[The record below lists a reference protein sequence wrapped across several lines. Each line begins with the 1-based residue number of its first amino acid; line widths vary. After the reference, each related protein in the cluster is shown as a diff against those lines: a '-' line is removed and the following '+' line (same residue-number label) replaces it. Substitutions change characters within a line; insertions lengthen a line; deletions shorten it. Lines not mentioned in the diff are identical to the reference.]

1 MTNTIQILSI
11 EKTGK
16 ESSLQKEHNNKS
28 IKIIDGYFFSRNL
41 DDQKFTKISKLIS
54 NEVSQTILTKKNVD
68 KVLSSYSN
76 FNWVVEIKF
85 LPGVTD
91 NIATT
96 VKEIIKDN
104 LKSSFKSFELGSTKI
119 ILIKGRKEDITKIS
133 KNETNPLIQTI
144 KIYPFKKYL
153 NNFKKNQF
161 KIEKVKLPKKKYSK
175 KEILK
180 TEIGW
185 CEPWIFEFDNM
196 GQVIDMCIHT
206 DPDRK
211 SDSHL
216 PEKYYVKK

>member
-54 NEVSQTILTKKNVD
+54 NDVSQTILTKKNVN

-104 LKSSFKSFELGSTKI
+104 LKSSFNNFELGSTKI

-133 KNETNPLIQTI
+133 KNEANPLIQTI

-153 NNFKKNQF
+153 NNKNIIPSSP
-161 KIEKVKLPKKKYSK
+161 IEIESFILP
-175 KEILK
+175 IL
-180 TEIGW
+180 
-185 CEPWIFEFDNM
+185 
-196 GQVIDMCIHT
+196 IDT
-206 DPDRK
+206 N
-211 SDSHL
+211 SNEL
-216 PEKYYVKK
+216 YYLNQNISINHYIL

>member
-28 IKIIDGYFFSRNL
+28 IKIIDGYFFSTNL

-54 NEVSQTILTKKNVD
+54 NDVSQTILTKKNVN

-133 KNETNPLIQTI
+133 KNEANPLIQTI
-144 KIYPFKKYL
+144 KIYPFKKFL

-161 KIEKVKLPKKKYSK
+161 KIEKVKLPKKKYRKKCSK
-175 KEILK
+175 K
-180 TEIGW
+180 
-185 CEPWIFEFDNM
+185 IFGTSFGRTRTKENSDNVSEF
-196 GQVIDMCIHT
+196 
-206 DPDRK
+206 
-211 SDSHL
+211 L
-216 PEKYYVKK
+216 PLENEKNVRPPNLSGALP

>member
-28 IKIIDGYFFSRNL
+28 IKIIDGYFFSTNL

-54 NEVSQTILTKKNVD
+54 NDVSQTILTKKNVK

-96 VKEIIKDN
+96 VKEIIC
-104 LKSSFKSFELGSTKI
+104 LLYT
-119 ILIKGRKEDITKIS
+119 
-133 KNETNPLIQTI
+133 
-144 KIYPFKKYL
+144 
-153 NNFKKNQF
+153 
-161 KIEKVKLPKKKYSK
+161 
-175 KEILK
+175 
-180 TEIGW
+180 
-185 CEPWIFEFDNM
+185 
-196 GQVIDMCIHT
+196 
-206 DPDRK
+206 
-211 SDSHL
+211 SDAADD
-216 PEKYYVKK
+216 

>member
-54 NEVSQTILTKKNVD
+54 NDVSQTILTKKNVN

-133 KNETNPLIQTI
+133 KNEANPLIQTI

-153 NNFKKNQF
+153 NNF
-161 KIEKVKLPKKKYSK
+161 
-175 KEILK
+175 
-180 TEIGW
+180 
-185 CEPWIFEFDNM
+185 C
-196 GQVIDMCIHT
+196 
-206 DPDRK
+206 
-211 SDSHL
+211 
-216 PEKYYVKK
+216 

>member
-54 NEVSQTILTKKNVD
+54 NDVSQTILTKKNVN

-119 ILIKGRKEDITKIS
+119 ILIKGKKEDITKIS
-133 KNETNPLIQTI
+133 KNEANPLIQTI

-161 KIEKVKLPKKKYSK
+161 KIEKVKLPKKN
-175 KEILK
+175 I
-180 TEIGW
+180 
-185 CEPWIFEFDNM
+185 
-196 GQVIDMCIHT
+196 
-206 DPDRK
+206 
-211 SDSHL
+211 
-216 PEKYYVKK
+216 VKKKLI